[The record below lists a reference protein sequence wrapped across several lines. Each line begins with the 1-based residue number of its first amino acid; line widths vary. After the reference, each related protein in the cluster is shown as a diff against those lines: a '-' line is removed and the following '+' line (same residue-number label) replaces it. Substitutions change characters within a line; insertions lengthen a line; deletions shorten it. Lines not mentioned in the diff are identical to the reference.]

1 LTVTLANF
9 LRGDFARGFF
19 RRVGSQALAVIIL
32 IEAIFLAEH
41 FTWVFRDAV
50 RHEAD
55 LSGIALVLACT
66 STEIF
71 DLALAIAILMAAY
84 AALLRM
90 RENREL
96 LVLFASG
103 LGPYQLGAL
112 VLIVALAGQVISTV
126 GSGIADPM
134 SRYAQRSILF
144 SSELRSLKKGVAK
157 NEFYYF
163 PSYVAYAM
171 DHVSGGA
178 PPPGDV
184 AVIDASDPK
193 PKPDRTL
200 FVYQQI
206 GPHTSRVV
214 TAAQARLDGPD
225 RSGKIVLNLNDFTSH
240 TFADA
245 NPMAGESGAPVK
257 CANCGDALK
266 AAEPLKDGPPI
277 SMKVRDMSQLM
288 MVDQLLPFTA
298 RGSNTAEQTVFEQLF
313 VPDYE
318 TKDSRAAQMRLL
330 AERFSRSLLSF
341 LAPLIALLGVGLTNR
356 LTNWFALPLSC
367 LALMSVNLFCEW
379 VITTGAPLSVAG
391 ALLPVLLLYG
401 AVAVIAFN
409 LIVWRHNDVVRP
421 QLGRS

>member
-1 LTVTLANF
+1 MRNF
-9 LRGDFARGFF
+9 LGGDYARGFF
-19 RRVGSQALAVIIL
+19 RRVASQALAVIIL

-84 AALLRM
+84 VALLRM

-103 LGPYQLGAL
+103 LGPLQLGAL
-112 VLIVALAGQVISTV
+112 VLIVALAGQLVSTA
-126 GSGIADPM
+126 GSGIADPL

-171 DHVSGGA
+171 DHVTGGA
-178 PPPGDV
+178 LPPGGL
-184 AVIDASDPK
+184 AVIDARTNPK
-193 PKPDRTL
+193 PKSDRTL

-225 RSGKIVLNLNDFTSH
+225 RRGRIVLNLNDFTSH

-245 NPMAGESGAPVK
+245 HPLANETGTPAK
-257 CANCGDALK
+257 CVHCVDALK
-266 AAEPLKDGPPI
+266 VVEPLKDGPPI

-288 MVDQLLPFTA
+288 MVDQLLPFGA
-298 RGSNTAEQTVFEQLF
+298 RGSNTVEQTLFEQLF
-313 VPDYE
+313 VPDYQ

-379 VITTGAPLSVAG
+379 IITTAAPLSVAA

-401 AVAVIAFN
+401 AVAFIVFN

>member
-1 LTVTLANF
+1 MTLANF

-84 AALLRM
+84 TALLRM

-112 VLIVALAGQVISTV
+112 VLIVALAGQVISAA
-126 GSGIADPM
+126 GSGIADPL

-178 PPPGDV
+178 PPLGDV

-193 PKPDRTL
+193 PKSDRTL

-245 NPMAGESGAPVK
+245 NPMAGEGGAPVK
-257 CANCGDALK
+257 DVLK
-266 AAEPLKDGPPI
+266 VAEPLKDGPPI

-298 RGSNTAEQTVFEQLF
+298 RGSNTAEQTIFEQLF
-313 VPDYE
+313 VPDYG
-318 TKDSRAAQMRLL
+318 TNYTRVAQMRLL

-367 LALMSVNLFCEW
+367 VVLMSVNLFCEW
-379 VITTGAPLSVAG
+379 VITTGAPVSVAG

-409 LIVWRHNDVVRP
+409 LLVWRHSDLVRP